1 MTQVLN
7 RFAGRRL
14 ASHILTLSVL
24 TIGVLALINLPL
36 AEKPRIDLGSVSITT
51 SYDGASAEDVEAHV
65 TSKIEKELLTVSG
78 IKTFKS
84 ESGTGFSAIEI
95 EIDPNVS
102 KIDDVYQDLRDAVS
116 RVTDLPAGVTE
127 APYVRVE
134 KSSNLDFMVVGISG
148 DVPYSKLREQARL
161 LELKLRR
168 VPGVGEVSPIDLR
181 KPEYWI
187 EIEPEQ
193 LKRYQLTL
201 NEVAETIKKRNIL
214 VTAGTIQTEKGDLEL
229 VTSSQTLTPEDLSSV
244 VLKTNPPITLKDVS
258 GTIREGF
265 ERSSS
270 RASLNGKLAIGFD
283 LKATEDADVL
293 VTSAAVRNLLDKE
306 EKRLGESYS
315 LEIGFDIANEIQS
328 RFDIVKNNGLVGL
341 ALVILILSLCLNPKI
356 AFWVSLSIPFCLL
369 GTMIV
374 LYLTG
379 QILDSYTMAALI
391 LIIGIIVD
399 DAVVVSERI
408 TARKQEGETS
418 LSAVSNGVKDV
429 FPAITVN
436 ILTTIIAFS
445 PILFLPGNN
454 GKMLYVLPLSVSVAL
469 AFSFVDALIVVPSHM
484 KLTKPAAR
492 KRDWG
497 SVFAPM
503 INLGLTY
510 RKRVLLLS
518 IPTFGMLIFG
528 AYNNLPKVFFPTD
541 GAYIVE
547 VSAQLQGNQDIE
559 QSWQF
564 AKAVDAMLK
573 ETDEV
578 ANWYGEVS
586 KTSASWSIS
595 LTPAGQR
602 DRTAEDIVTQWQEI
616 SGSFPGILELE
627 FDVDNGGPPLG
638 RPVDLQV
645 IGGDD
650 RARKKAAEQVKD
662 WLENF
667 PGVKDP
673 HLSRAD
679 RVSQLKLHVNYELL
693 SQNGVSLEDLANT
706 IRIAIEG
713 ERVSRIFDG
722 NEEVSFRLL
731 LEGDDRSPKELKN
744 LFVTNATGQLVSIGD
759 LVHWKQT
766 DREEVVEHFNGE
778 RSIRVSSQIDKNMTD
793 PVAVEDALFNT
804 LVGKIDPSVSVVSVG
819 QARETKEAMQGLI
832 LAMAVAVIAIG
843 MIMAILFDKL
853 GDALL
858 GLTIVPFGVGF
869 TLLTLW
875 MHGKPLSFFAA
886 VGIIGMIGIAVNN
899 ALVLL
904 HHYQS
909 IDFDANPEV
918 RRNQIMKG
926 AFSRVRPMFVTTATT
941 VAGLLPL
948 AYGLGGYDN
957 LISPISLVIG
967 WGILLTAPCV
977 LIIIPAGYS
986 LLLDFRLSK
995 RL

>member
-1 MTQVLN
+1 MTQILN
-7 RFAGRRL
+7 WFSGRHL

-24 TIGVLALINLPL
+24 LIGLLALSNLPL

-102 KIDDVYQDLRDAVS
+102 NVDDVYQDLRDAVS
-116 RVTDLPAGVTE
+116 RVTDLPAGVSE
-127 APYVRVE
+127 APYVRVQ

-148 DVPYSKLREQARL
+148 EVTYSQLREQARL

-201 NEVAETIKKRNIL
+201 NEVAEAIKKRNIL

-229 VTSSQTLTPEDLSSV
+229 ITSSQTLTPEELSSV

-265 ERSSS
+265 ERSNS

-293 VTSAAVRNLLDKE
+293 TTSAAVRDVLKNE
-306 EKRLGESYS
+306 QKRLGEGYS

-341 ALVILILSLCLNPKI
+341 ALVLLILSLCLNPKI
-356 AFWVSLSIPFCLL
+356 AFWVALSIPFCLL
-369 GTMIV
+369 GTMII

-408 TARKQEGETS
+408 TARKQDGENS
-418 LSAVSNGVKDV
+418 LSAISNGVRDV

-454 GKMLYVLPLSVSVAL
+454 GKVLYVLPLSISIAL
-469 AFSFVDALIVVPSHM
+469 AFSFIDALIVVPAHM

-497 SVFAPM
+497 AIFAPM
-503 INLGLTY
+503 IKLGLAYPKSILGVSLPLFGLLVFSTY
-510 RKRVLLLS
+510 NS
-518 IPTFGMLIFG
+518 
-528 AYNNLPKVFFPTD
+528 LPKVFFPTD

-547 VSAQLQGNQDIE
+547 IEAQLQGNQDIE

-564 AKAVDAMLK
+564 AKAVDAMFK
-573 ETDEV
+573 ETEEV
-578 ANWYGEVS
+578 VNWYGEVS

-602 DRTAEDIVTQWQEI
+602 DRTAEEIVEGWQKI
-616 SGSFPGILELE
+616 SRNFPGILELE

-650 RARKKAAEQVKD
+650 INRKQAAEQVKK

-679 RVSQLKLHVNYELL
+679 MVSQLKLNVNYELL
-693 SQNGVSLEDLANT
+693 AQNNVSVEDLANT

-731 LEGDDRSPKELKN
+731 LEGDDRTPNELKN
-744 LFVTNATGQLVSIGD
+744 LFVTSATGELVSLGD
-759 LVHWKQT
+759 LVHWKL
-766 DREEVVEHFNGE
+766 DEREEVIEHFNGE
-778 RSIRVSSQIDKNMTD
+778 RSIRVSSQIDKNLTD
-793 PVAVEDALFNT
+793 PVAVENALFT
-804 LVGKIDPSVSVVSVG
+804 SLLTQIHPTVSVVSVG
-819 QARETKEAMQGLI
+819 QARETKEAMLGLFI
-832 LAMAVAVIAIG
+832 AMAVAVIAIG
-843 MIMAILFDKL
+843 MIMVVLFDKI

-858 GLTIVPFGVGF
+858 GLAIIPFGVGF
-869 TLLTLW
+869 SLLTLW
-875 MHGKPLSFFAA
+875 LHGKPLSFFAA

-909 IDFDANPEV
+909 IDFDADPNK
-918 RRNQIMKG
+918 RRQQILSG

-967 WGILLTAPCV
+967 WGIFLTAPCV
-977 LIIIPAGYS
+977 LILIPAGYS
-986 LLLDFRLSK
+986 LLLDFRMAK
-995 RL
+995 RS